1 MNRNDVIDV
10 LTAVAAA
17 DRRTVGET
25 DVDVWQAVIG
35 DLPRSLALTAVRDH
49 LRENPGVWLEP
60 GHVYG
65 RVKVMRRDQLD
76 RESADDRR
84 AREDQRDLALEARNR
99 ERLGELVEAV
109 GKPVRQ
115 FTRPSEGSGRARE
128 LTITC
133 PWVSCRAKPGH
144 VCVNHDG
151 KPLKDGA
158 FHPSR
163 SEAVAL
169 ENPRAATG

>member
-76 RESADDRR
+76 RESREEREARQAQLEAKSVEPIARLAQHLDLDVGLKYHRR
-84 AREDQRDLALEARNR
+84 GADQRP
-99 ERLGELVEAV
+99 ELSIRCPYPPCGASA
-109 GKPVRQ
+109 GKPCWNSA
-115 FTRPSEGSGRARE
+115 TGSER
-128 LTITC
+128 
-133 PWVSCRAKPGH
+133 
-144 VCVNHDG
+144 
-151 KPLKDGA
+151 KD

-163 SEAVAL
+163 SEAARAVA
-169 ENPRAATG
+169 